1 MIMATVTQILVIISG
16 VWLIA
21 VSILMFVSP
30 QSAIRY
36 VGKAA
41 STNLINYSELTL
53 RGIWGIALMSFA
65 EFSKF
70 PQILGVFGVFI
81 LVTTAILFL
90 VPRKW
95 HARYA
100 MWCSNNLTAPLVRF
114 LSPLS
119 LAFGVFLIYAVL

>member
-1 MIMATVTQILVIISG
+1 MATAGQMLIIISG

-21 VSILMFVSP
+21 VSVLMFVRP

-53 RGIWGIALMSFA
+53 RGIWGIALVSFA

-70 PQILGVFGVFI
+70 PEVLEVFGAFLI
-81 LVTTAILFL
+81 VTTAILFF

-100 MWCSNNLTAPLVRF
+100 IWCSNNLMAPLVRF
-114 LSPLS
+114 LSPFS
-119 LAFGVFLIYAVL
+119 LAFGIFLIYAVL

>member
-1 MIMATVTQILVIISG
+1 MATTAQILIIISG

-21 VSILMFVSP
+21 VSVLMSVSP

-36 VGKAA
+36 IGKAV
-41 STNLINYSELTL
+41 STNLINYSELAL

-65 EFSKF
+65 KFSRF
-70 PQILGVFGVFI
+70 PEMLEVFGAFLI
-81 LVTTAILFL
+81 VTTAILFL

-100 MWCSNNLTAPLVRF
+100 IWCSNNLPASLVRF

-119 LAFGVFLIYAVL
+119 LAFGIFLIYAVL

>member
-1 MIMATVTQILVIISG
+1 MATAAQILIVISG

-21 VSILMFVSP
+21 VGILMFLRP

-36 VGKAA
+36 IGKAA
-41 STNLINYSELTL
+41 STNFINYSELTL
-53 RGIWGIALMSFA
+53 RGIWGIALVSFA

-70 PQILGVFGVFI
+70 PEILGVFGVFI
-81 LVTTAILFL
+81 LVTTAILFF

-100 MWCSNNLTAPLVRF
+100 LWCSNSLSAPLVRF
-114 LSPLS
+114 LSPFS
-119 LAFGVFLIYAVL
+119 LAFGIFLIYAVL